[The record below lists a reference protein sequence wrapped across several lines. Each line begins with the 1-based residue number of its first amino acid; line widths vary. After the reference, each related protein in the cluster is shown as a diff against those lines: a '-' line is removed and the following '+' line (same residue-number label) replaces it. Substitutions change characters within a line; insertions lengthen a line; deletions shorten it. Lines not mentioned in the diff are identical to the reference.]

1 MRGLDELFLWLDAVA
16 ARTTAGPVLLVLSH
30 ADKVTREADRRAVS
44 DRITEVLRQRDHP
57 VLPRL
62 VQPETGLLFYAL
74 DNRRGLQDPGVKA
87 YRDKLQQLCEES
99 ESAKQR
105 VPLDLLRFLDA
116 FNALQREAQEGDP
129 QAVTR
134 IRAARQ
140 TTSHVAYISL
150 AEAALLFSSL
160 TGRDVRA
167 DLEDREFRL
176 YLDFLHMLSV
186 ITHNNAAGLDDLVII
201 DPLWLLRQETAIVRR
216 PSLHP
221 LPCDRLL
228 AAALHDSLYKKG
240 ILKPEIIPK
249 LWAEHNQ
256 RLRLQLLG
264 LMAQVGRGIILFVA
278 CWLCPVRAALSFLF
292 NPLHTIFYRGRP
304 RW

>member
-30 ADKVTREADRRAVS
+30 ADKVTCEADRRAVS
-44 DRITEVLRQRDHP
+44 DAITEVLRQRDHP
-57 VLPRL
+57 VIDRL

-74 DNRRGLQDPGVKA
+74 NNCGGLQDPGVVA
-87 YRDKLQQLCEES
+87 YRDKLQQLCEQS
-99 ESAKQR
+99 ESATQR

-116 FNALQREAQEGDP
+116 FNALQREAREGDA
-129 QAVTR
+129 QAVQR

-140 TTSHVAYISL
+140 TTSHVAYVSL
-150 AEAALLFSSL
+150 AEAAQLFSSL
-160 TGRDVRA
+160 TARDVLA

-176 YLDFLHMLSV
+176 YLDFLHMLGA
-186 ITHNNAAGLDDLVII
+186 ITHSNAAGLEDLVII

-221 LPCDRLL
+221 LPCDRLM
-228 AAALHDSLYKKG
+228 AAVLFDSLYKHG
-240 ILKPEIIPK
+240 ILKPKIIPK
-249 LWAEHNQ
+249 LWAEHDQ

-264 LMAQVGRGIILFVA
+264 LMAQVGKGDGA
-278 CWLCPVRAALSFLF
+278 
-292 NPLHTIFYRGRP
+292 PLAF
-304 RW
+304 